1 MLSPGFPYGKEAGA
15 SANDAAACAIV
26 GLFFVKFWSQTRDS
40 LFIAFAGAFWLLAL
54 SQALVA
60 LSVVPREE
68 RSWIYLL
75 RVAAFVVIALA
86 IVQKNTGRGVRREP
100 AKRPVVP

>member
-1 MLSPGFPYGKEAGA
+1 MSVGTNAFLGGLTTMAFVV
-15 SANDAAACAIV
+15 V
-26 GLFFVKFWSQTRDS
+26 GLFFVKFWTQTRDS
-40 LFIAFAGAFWLLAL
+40 LFIAFAIAFWLLAL

-75 RVAAFVVIALA
+75 RVAAFVVIAIA
-86 IVQKNTGRGVRREP
+86 IVKKNSDGDVRLGGR
-100 AKRPVVP
+100 RPEG